1 VGLSQRFGG
10 PSKDEAPTVV
20 EGSAAVP
27 SQASRAR
34 WRASETPPTD
44 VGASSTS
51 RSDTYPTPGQTL
63 RGEDIARARTFAVI
77 ASVFA
82 LFVAVIVLFLHEGDP
97 NARHVLLVGLFALIT
112 VCAWDRWQLRRDE
125 GFSVARTNVVTH
137 VGVLA
142 SYAGVWYF
150 GMYSPAIAII
160 TFGLAFFS
168 LTQDRRSVIAMYACS
183 AAYYALMSAV
193 VISGLARDPGFVPS
207 DVLTRPQQ
215 VACAFLV
222 EGILLATYVFGRR
235 TRDVSLA
242 ALEEHDRAVRS
253 LAQREALLREA
264 RHELAHA
271 MQAGG
276 IGRWTD
282 ELVGSFRL
290 GRLLGRGAMGE
301 VYEAAHAQSGQPAA
315 VKLLHPHVL
324 GQPEFVQRFV
334 REARVVASL
343 DVPNVVKVLE
353 VSAPDAG
360 VPYLA
365 MERLVGRDL
374 SELLR
379 EHKRMG
385 IQSVLAM
392 VRQIGVGLDA
402 ARAAGI
408 VHRDL
413 KPRNVFL
420 AREGTW
426 EGWKILDFGVA
437 RVAGEETLTHNQI
450 VGTPSYMA
458 PEQAN
463 GTEVTHR
470 TDLYALGVI
479 AYRALTGHPA
489 FEGEKTAEILY
500 KVVHAM
506 PLRPSVAAPVNPDV
520 DLALSIAIAKGPED
534 RFASAG
540 ELAAAL
546 EAASTGSLHP
556 TLRARAERLLAALPW
571 AGAPE

>member
-1 VGLSQRFGG
+1 MSGT
-10 PSKDEAPTVV
+10 SKDEAPTVV
-20 EGSAAVP
+20 EGSAAATG
-27 SQASRAR
+27 QASRAR
-34 WRASETPPTD
+34 SRSSETASTD
-44 VGASSTS
+44 LGASSAS
-51 RSDTYPTPGQTL
+51 GSTYPTPGGTL
-63 RGEDIARARTFAVI
+63 RGEDIARARTFMVI
-77 ASVFA
+77 ASLFA
-82 LFVAVIVLFLHEGDP
+82 LFVAVIVLYQHEGDP
-97 NARHVLLVGLFALIT
+97 MARGVLLVGLGA
-112 VCAWDRWQLRRDE
+112 VVVSCAWHRWQLRRDE
-125 GFSVARTNVVTH
+125 GYSVARTNVITH
-137 VGVLA
+137 VCLLA

-160 TFGLAFFS
+160 AFGIAFFS
-168 LTQDRRSVIAMYACS
+168 LTQDRRSVIAMYACC
-183 AAYYALMSAV
+183 AAYYALMSAL

-222 EGILLATYVFGRR
+222 EGVLLATYVLGRR
-235 TRDVSLA
+235 SRQVALA

-264 RHELAHA
+264 RHELAHV

-276 IGRWTD
+276 VGRWTD
-282 ELVGSFRL
+282 ESIGSFRL

-301 VYEAAHAQSGQPAA
+301 VYEAAHAQSGEPAA

-334 REARVVASL
+334 REAKVVASL
-343 DVPNVVKVLE
+343 DVPNVVRVLE
-353 VSAPDAG
+353 VSTPDAP

-365 MERLVGRDL
+365 MERLAGRDL

-379 EHKRMG
+379 EHKRLG
-385 IQSVLAM
+385 IQSVVAM
-392 VRQIGVGLDA
+392 VRQIGLGLDA

-413 KPRNVFL
+413 KPRNVFF
-420 AREGTW
+420 ARQGISERWT
-426 EGWKILDFGVA
+426 ILDFGVA
-437 RVAGEETLTHNQI
+437 SVAGEETLTHNQI
-450 VGTPSYMA
+450 VGTPNYMA

-463 GTEVTHR
+463 GSEVTHR

-500 KVVHAM
+500 KVVHSM
-506 PLRPSVAAPVNPDV
+506 PLRPSVAAPVHPDV
-520 DLALSIAIAKGPED
+520 DLALAIAMAKEPTD

-546 EAASTGSLHP
+546 EAAAAGSLHP
-556 TLRARAERLLAALPW
+556 ALRARAERLLAAVPW
-571 AGAPE
+571 AGAPD

>member
-1 VGLSQRFGG
+1 
-10 PSKDEAPTVV
+10 
-20 EGSAAVP
+20 
-27 SQASRAR
+27 
-34 WRASETPPTD
+34 
-44 VGASSTS
+44 
-51 RSDTYPTPGQTL
+51 
-63 RGEDIARARTFAVI
+63 
-77 ASVFA
+77 
-82 LFVAVIVLFLHEGDP
+82 
-97 NARHVLLVGLFALIT
+97 
-112 VCAWDRWQLRRDE
+112 
-125 GFSVARTNVVTH
+125 
-137 VGVLA
+137 
-142 SYAGVWYF
+142 
-150 GMYSPAIAII
+150 
-160 TFGLAFFS
+160 
-168 LTQDRRSVIAMYACS
+168 
-183 AAYYALMSAV
+183 MSAV
-193 VISGLARDPGFVPS
+193 VISGIARNPGFVPS
-207 DVLTRPQQ
+207 EVLARPQQ
-215 VACAFLV
+215 VACLFLV
-222 EGILLATYVFGRR
+222 EGVLLATYVFGRR
-235 TRDVSLA
+235 TREVAVA
-242 ALEEHDRAVRS
+242 ALEEHDRALRS

-264 RHELAHA
+264 RQELAYA

-282 ELVGSFRL
+282 EMVGSFRL

-301 VYEAAHAQSGQPAA
+301 VYEAVHAQSHEPAA

-334 REARVVASL
+334 REAKVVASL
-343 DVPNVVKVLE
+343 DAANVVRVLE

-374 SELLR
+374 AELLR
-379 EHKRMG
+379 EHKRLG

-392 VRQIGVGLDA
+392 VRQIGAGLDA

-420 AREGTW
+420 AREDIGDR
-426 EGWKILDFGVA
+426 WKILDFGVA

-463 GTEVTHR
+463 GSEVTHR

-500 KVVHAM
+500 RVVHSM
-506 PLRPSVAAPVNPDV
+506 PLRPSVAAPVHPDV
-520 DLALSIAIAKGPED
+520 DLALAIAIAKAPAD
-534 RFASAG
+534 RFVSAAEFASG
-540 ELAAAL
+540 LEAAAL
-546 EAASTGSLHP
+546 GALDSA
-556 TLRARAERLLAALPW
+556 LRARAERLLAELPW
-571 AGAPE
+571 GGAPE